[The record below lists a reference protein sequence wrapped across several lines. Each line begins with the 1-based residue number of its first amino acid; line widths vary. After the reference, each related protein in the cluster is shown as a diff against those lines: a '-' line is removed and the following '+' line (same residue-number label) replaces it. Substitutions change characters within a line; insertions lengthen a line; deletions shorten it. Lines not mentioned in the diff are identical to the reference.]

1 MMEMPK
7 PTQAH
12 DVFHKLAGSWTG
24 EETMYPS
31 PWDPAGGKATA
42 RMSSRVGVDGFA
54 LIGDYEQ
61 ERGGTVTF
69 RGHSVWSFDKNKSEY
84 VMYWVDSM
92 GMPGEGFRGTLD
104 GSALTM
110 VSHNPMGHAKLTY
123 DVSVP
128 DRIGCRME
136 TSQGGVIWQ
145 PMFDS
150 TYVKAPP
157 PPPPP
162 PPPPCTATRAA
173 RAPKRVAAKK
183 NPTPKPKP
191 AAMKNPAAKKAPV
204 AKKTPAAK
212 KAKARR

>member
-7 PTQAH
+7 PTEAH

-31 PWDPAGGKATA
+31 PWDPAGGKAVA
-42 RMSSRVGVDGFA
+42 RMNSRVGVDGFA

-69 RGHSVWSFDKNKSEY
+69 RGHSVWSYDKNAGEY

-92 GMPGEGFRGTLD
+92 GMPGEAFRGKLD
-104 GSALTM
+104 GSTLTM
-110 VSHNPMGHAKLTY
+110 VSHNPMGHAKLMY
-123 DVSVP
+123 DVSTP
-128 DRIGCRME
+128 ERIGCRME
-136 TSQGGVIWQ
+136 TSQDGMSWQ

-150 TYVKAPP
+150 TYGKTPP

-162 PPPPCTATRAA
+162 PPPAPRAVKPA
-173 RAPKRVAAKK
+173 APKKPA
-183 NPTPKPKP
+183 PKPKP
-191 AAMKNPAAKKAPV
+191 APKKKPMAKKAPV
-204 AKKTPAAK
+204 AKKKPAGK
-212 KAKARR
+212 KTKGRR